1 MIMFE
6 FISERPNV
14 EDWRHD
20 LNISFQH
27 LGIYRISHFKST
39 LYEELKK
46 LNAILS
52 EYEGVVPSLY
62 YNNIDKPYWYKFEV
76 RVNNAMQKFTA
87 YVKYEVNADKK
98 LTAEI
103 YCTHLPSTDE
113 FPIKGGAEW
122 RTIVLTESEIEN
134 PGFVVAYIKNEFIR
148 FESYRQIGRDITYAV
163 MEE

>member
-1 MIMFE
+1 MFE

-20 LNISFQH
+20 LNLSFQH
-27 LGIYRISHFKST
+27 LGIYRMTHYKSA

-46 LNAILS
+46 LNTLLS

-62 YNNIDKPYWYKFEV
+62 YNNIDRPYWYKLEV
-76 RVNNAMQKFTA
+76 RVNNSMQKFIA
-87 YVKYEVNADKK
+87 YVKYEVNTDKK
-98 LTAEI
+98 LFAEI
-103 YCTHLPSTDE
+103 FCTHLPSTEE

-122 RTIVLTESEIEN
+122 RKIELKEEEMEN

-163 MEE
+163 MSE